1 MWMFKLEFFMNVY
14 WMKGRKGE
22 KERKEEDEEDED
34 G

>member
-14 WMKGRKGE
+14 WMEGRKGE